1 MAVKRCY
8 TGRVELA
15 AHEASEGMGL
25 DTATSA
31 PAAADGAG
39 NEGHVGEACGTGK
52 DRPGRAPAKRASW
65 LVAACTIGLYQLGI
79 TLLNMA
85 VFPLFNGVFLEA
97 RDISSLSLFVLSL
110 GAYALVST
118 RPQACRPR
126 QWAAVAA
133 GLYIVGFPVMFAGI
147 RLQSAALLTVGVLL
161 RSMGSIWF
169 GTTVFLQLT
178 SLEIEQGACK
188 AFAAL
193 CAGWALSYALELA
206 VGALPLAVQ
215 LGMFSLST
223 LLVMTLSYR
232 PSKWLIERMAASAPI
247 SELRI
252 TNPRSFLSM
261 GSALFVTLVLLKA
274 SFGFAMTFSSV
285 DATPQVTVLACV
297 PALLVA
303 CGLLVCGRVGLDALY
318 KAAMLCVLA
327 GFLLVN
333 PLIDSLTGL
342 PALSNVML
350 RAGSDITRMLAF
362 MLVANLGARNPMAAT
377 GVALFVGG
385 ANSLGSVVGAQLG
398 ILANGVLSHDPA
410 LFALLL
416 AAVVFAFVAFNVLS
430 PDVFNFD
437 KTVQEVEEVRP
448 VKQAEQVDSLAHAI
462 ETAVGAFSLTPRE
475 AEALE
480 LLAHGRNTAAI
491 QERMVVSR
499 STAKTHVRNVYAK
512 LGVHSQQDLID
523 LVEGLK

>member
-1 MAVKRCY
+1 
-8 TGRVELA
+8 
-15 AHEASEGMGL
+15 MGF
-25 DTATSA
+25 DTATSSPA
-31 PAAADGAG
+31 TAGQTSEKGRATEARRAGETDACSLKRTPTEQAAWLAAACA
-39 NEGHVGEACGTGK
+39 
-52 DRPGRAPAKRASW
+52 
-65 LVAACTIGLYQLGI
+65 IGFYQLGI
-79 TLLNMA
+79 TLLNVA
-85 VFPLFNGVFLEA
+85 VFPLFNGVFLQA
-97 RDISSLSLFVLSL
+97 RDLGSLFSACLSL
-110 GAYALVST
+110 GLYVLLS
-118 RPQACRPR
+118 RFPKLCSPR
-126 QWAAVAA
+126 AWMTGA
-133 GLYIVGFPVMFAGI
+133 
-147 RLQSAALLTVGVLL
+147 AALYFIGVPTMLAGVWLTSPMLLTLGVLT
-161 RSMGSIWF
+161 RSISSIWF
-169 GTTVFLQLT
+169 GTTIMLQLAC
-178 SLEIEQGACK
+178 LIRARGARRT
-188 AFAAL
+188 FAAL
-193 CAGWALSYALELA
+193 CAGWAMSYALELG
-206 VGALPLAVQ
+206 VTALPLSVQ
-215 LGMFSLST
+215 LVTFFISGFM
-223 LLVMTLSYR
+223 VIVLSYR
-232 PSKWLIERMAASAPI
+232 PSSALVERMAQSAPVHD
-247 SELRI
+247 LRV
-252 TNPRSFLSM
+252 TNPRSFLPV

-448 VKQAEQVDSLAHAI
+448 VKQAEQVDSLAQAI

-523 LVEGLK
+523 LVEGMR